1 MVKYLTKTK
10 ILLLLWS
17 FDDAMV
23 CYLQKSGDVEMYI
36 LIKFNCVW
44 QMLYKEIAFV

>member
-1 MVKYLTKTK
+1 MLQYVNSYGKILPKTK
-10 ILLLLWS
+10 ILLPLWP

-23 CYLQKSGDVEMYI
+23 KKKKKSGDVEMYI

-44 QMLYKEIAFV
+44 